1 MKYKS
6 KCLKHL
12 NQTINTYGLRVT
24 DHRDCKAFKVERI
37 IPKLLPWEKPN
48 VTREAVA
55 KALKEIFRES
65 LITIGGHHVAVH
77 NPITGDRM
85 FMIEG
90 NTPDF
95 N

>member
-12 NQTINTYGLRVT
+12 NSQIDTYGLFISE
-24 DHRDCKAFKVERI
+24 HQDCKAFKVERI

-48 VTREAVA
+48 VTRKAVS
-55 KALKEIFRES
+55 KALQEIFPDS
-65 LITIGGHHVAVH
+65 LVTIGGHHVAVH
-77 NPITGDRM
+77 NPITGNRM

-90 NTPDF
+90 NTLDF